1 MIRILAKPKAGNRNA
16 FNGLLYSAIENG
28 GDDVEVLEWTP
39 ARMLLLSYDALHLH
53 WPDNVLSERL
63 WIRAAAKAALLL
75 LALAWVRLWGKKV
88 VWTAHNITSHY
99 HFHPSIERV
108 FWRLFIPSLSGIIC
122 LSDESL
128 AELRELRKDAV
139 KIPSLVAPHG
149 TYKGAYPNTVTR
161 AEARERLGLGAD
173 ASVVLHLGIL
183 RSHKRLERLIEV
195 GRARADIS
203 ALIVG
208 MAREAG
214 YERRLR
220 ELARGLGNVH
230 LRLEF
235 VPDDELQNYLNA
247 ADVFALPYDEVTNS
261 GSALLAL
268 SFGLPILAPDLPCFR
283 ALRKRFGEGW
293 VALYEGELDADK
305 VAGYL
310 ESQLAG
316 NGGSRQRGAIDWDG
330 YEWADIAPRVRGF
343 FEDVAAR

>member
-28 GDDVEVLEWTP
+28 GDVVALEWTP
-39 ARMLLLSYDALHLH
+39 ARMLLLSYDVLHLH
-53 WPDNVLSERL
+53 WPDNVLSERRRL
-63 WIRAAAKAALLL
+63 RAAAKVAMLLM
-75 LALAWVRLWGKKV
+75 ALAWVRVWGKKV

-128 AELRELRKDAV
+128 ADLRALRKDAI

-149 TYKGAYPNTVTR
+149 TYRGAYPNTVTR

-173 ASVVLHLGIL
+173 ARVVLNLGIV
-183 RSHKRLERLIEV
+183 RSHKKLERLIEV
-195 GRARADIS
+195 GRERADIS

-220 ELARGLGNVH
+220 ELARPLGNVH

-235 VPDDELQNYLNA
+235 VPDDELQYYLNA
-247 ADVFALPYDEVTNS
+247 ADVFVLPYDEITNS

-268 SFGLPILAPDLPCFR
+268 SFGLPILAPDLPYFR
-283 ALRKRFGEGW
+283 ALRRRFGEDW
-293 VALYEGELDADK
+293 VALYEGELDSDK

-310 ESQLAG
+310 ARHLEG
-316 NGGSRQRGAIDWDG
+316 EGGSCGRVAIDWEG